1 MKNTQLTAGENSSIT
16 TIENKTSSAS
26 IGVSFS
32 PQGLSGLSL
41 HASKAQL
48 VDNGEERPYF
58 LQRGDY
64 EYQYNHLPIAGHF
77 PDGTPYIRAEKG
89 DGTMADW
96 PVWFASRAEIRNPT
110 QEENAN
116 WFWHEHATEGIS
128 SFFLEPFNT
137 AKIAITGTDMGG
149 FYVLPGERINAK
161 QEFAMGLITSI
172 IPTGGGALKTLSA
185 LKVQNPLLNI
195 IYSPKVIKQ
204 MTQDIYR
211 GFPKSVDGFGHYGTT
226 KKIFGNDGIER
237 TLIEIPGTY
246 NGKEGIFEFII
257 ENDGI
262 ICNHRFFRVPE
273 K

>member
-1 MKNTQLTAGENSSIT
+1 MHQGRGRFKATANKFPVSMDKNRLSVSIFHGY
-16 TIENKTSSAS
+16 NS
-26 IGVSFS
+26 IGMKRAFRALPTVNS
-32 PQGLSGLSL
+32 
-41 HASKAQL
+41 
-48 VDNGEERPYF
+48 ERP
-58 LQRGDY
+58 
-64 EYQYNHLPIAGHF
+64 
-77 PDGTPYIRAEKG
+77 
-89 DGTMADW
+89 
-96 PVWFASRAEIRNPT
+96 
-110 QEENAN
+110 
-116 WFWHEHATEGIS
+116 
-128 SFFLEPFNT
+128 
-137 AKIAITGTDMGG
+137 
-149 FYVLPGERINAK
+149 
-161 QEFAMGLITSI
+161 
-172 IPTGGGALKTLSA
+172 KTLSA

-262 ICNHRFFRVPE
+262 TCSHRFFRVPE